1 MPNTVLGKVSCTPK
15 GAYVEGTNYAI
26 LDIVSHQGGSFLAM
40 KDSPAGAP
48 TDDGVNWMKL
58 ASPGDTGPQGPT
70 GEQGPTGDTGPQ
82 GPVGET
88 GPQGERG
95 IQGEQGE
102 TGPQGEP
109 GVAAGFGTPTATVDG
124 TTGTPSVEVQ
134 ASGPD
139 TAKVF
144 AFTFSGLKGETGAQ
158 GARGIQGET
167 GPQGPQGEKGETG
180 ETGAAA
186 TVQVGTT
193 TTGAAGSQA
202 QVTNSGSNAA
212 AVLNFVIP
220 KGDKG
225 DPGTGLDIKGT
236 YASLGELR
244 AEVQSPEQGDMYNV
258 GTASPYN
265 IYMWDITDG
274 TGDWLDQGQLQGA
287 QGPQG
292 EQGPQGPEGQQGAQG
307 PTGAAAGFGTPTA
320 TVDNT
325 SGTPGVTVSTSGPDT
340 AKVFAFSFTGLKGAD
355 GANGQDGATGEQ
367 GPAGTP
373 GENGGYYTP
382 AVDDDGNLT
391 WTGSKS
397 DMPAPAGANIRGPQ
411 GPQGEPGAE
420 GAQGPA
426 GADGAQATIN
436 GVNALTLEATGGL
449 TGQQSGTTYTIGLPS
464 GGTDGQV
471 LTKTADGSEWSDA
484 PSGLPDGGTPG
495 QMLYQGESG
504 AEWGIPPYLG
514 SMPQLDYSQMKS
526 LHALG
531 ITDLNDVVE
540 PGTYVGMS
548 GLGGYPEIAHVPY
561 FASGVP
567 AFFLNVYKFVYP
579 DDSDLVS
586 IIQRCYPIAP
596 AGDEGCFFRYT
607 TSEIPESWPVKWT
620 KVQDANSI
628 AFTPGTTGL
637 SAENVQGAIE
647 EVNAKIPA
655 KPKFVSVTLSASGWS
670 DNAQTVTVNGVLADE
685 TKQLI
690 QPCPAMASQ
699 SAYYSAGIM
708 CTGQAADSLT
718 FTCTAAPAENLTVYV
733 VMQGV
738 SA

>member
-15 GAYVEGTNYAI
+15 GAYVEDTNYAI

-48 TDDGVNWMKL
+48 TDDGVNWMQL

-158 GARGIQGET
+158 GVQGIQGET

-236 YASLGELR
+236 YASLEELR

-258 GTASPYN
+258 GTSAPYN
-265 IYMWDITDG
+265 IYMWDVTDG
-274 TGDWLDQGQLQGA
+274 TGDWMDQGQLQGA
-287 QGPQG
+287 QGPRG

-382 AVDDDGNLT
+382 AVDADGNLT

-426 GADGAQATIN
+426 GADGAPGARGPQGEAGAPATIN

-464 GGTDGQV
+464 GGTDGQI
-471 LTKTADGSEWSDA
+471 LTKTADGVAWEDA
-484 PSGLPDGGTPG
+484 PEAGVTSFKGRTGAVTPQEGDYTADMVGARPSTWTPTASDVGAIPNPSG
-495 QMLYQGESG
+495 
-504 AEWGIPPYLG
+504 
-514 SMPQLDYSQMKS
+514 
-526 LHALG
+526 
-531 ITDLNDVVE
+531 
-540 PGTYVGMS
+540 
-548 GLGGYPEIAHVPY
+548 
-561 FASGVP
+561 
-567 AFFLNVYKFVYP
+567 
-579 DDSDLVS
+579 
-586 IIQRCYPIAP
+586 
-596 AGDEGCFFRYT
+596 
-607 TSEIPESWPVKWT
+607 
-620 KVQDANSI
+620 
-628 AFTPGTTGL
+628 GTTGQILEKTETGTQWADNPGMTQAAADARYLQL
-637 SAENVQGAIE
+637 SGGTMTGALTLNGNPSADNQAANKAY
-647 EVNAKIPA
+647 VDSKD
-655 KPKFVSVTLSASGWS
+655 PKYVSVTLSASGWAS
-670 DNAQTVTVNGVLADE
+670 NSQTVTVQGVKTSGQSVRISPATKTDADNWVAAGVWCSE
-685 TKQLI
+685 PTTANQLV
-690 QPCPAMASQ
+690 
-699 SAYYSAGIM
+699 
-708 CTGQAADSLT
+708 
-718 FTCTAAPAENLTVYV
+718 FTCDTAPTENININVELQEV
-733 VMQGV
+733 Q
-738 SA
+738 S

>member
-504 AEWGIPPYLG
+504 PEWGDKPVMYVHITKN
-514 SMPQLDYSQMKS
+514 DETYSSDKTIEE
-526 LHALG
+526 L
-531 ITDLNDVVE
+531 LNAYE
-540 PGTYVGMS
+540 NGAS
-548 GLGGYPEIAHVPY
+548 I
-561 FASGVP
+561 FAV
-567 AFFLNVYKFVYP
+567 ADF
-579 DDSDLVS
+579 DSDIPLMGLDTVVPSSMVS
-586 IIQRCYPIAP
+586 FSSYYYGTNYMFAVYENSVLFDSNSVGANRISFNP
-596 AGDEGCFFRYT
+596 DT
-607 TSEIPESWPVKWT
+607 TNLTST
-620 KVQDANSI
+620 NVQD
-628 AFTPGTTGL
+628 
-637 SAENVQGAIE
+637 AIE
-647 EVNAKIPA
+647 EVNEKIPT
-655 KPKFVSVTLSASGWS
+655 KPIYRTVTLPAAGWS
-670 DNAQTVTVNGVLADE
+670 NNAQTVTVNGVLADE

-690 QPCPAMASQ
+690 QPMPTVASQ
-699 SAYYSAGIM
+699 SAYIEAGII
-708 CTGQAADSLT
+708 CAAQAAGQLT
-718 FTCTAAPAENLTVYV
+718 FTCSTVPTADLQVYV
-733 VMQGV
+733 VIQEVG
-738 SA
+738 A

>member
-15 GAYVEGTNYAI
+15 GAYVEDTNYAI

-48 TDDGVNWMKL
+48 TDDGVNWMQL

-158 GARGIQGET
+158 GAQGIQGDP

-287 QGPQG
+287 QGPRG

-355 GANGQDGATGEQ
+355 GANGQDGATGER

-382 AVDDDGNLT
+382 AVDTDGNLT

-411 GPQGEPGAE
+411 GPKGDAGAE

-426 GADGAQATIN
+426 GADGKDGAQGPQGEAGAPATIN
-436 GVNALTLEATGGL
+436 GVNALTLEAAGGL

-471 LTKTADGSEWSDA
+471 LTKTADGSEWSNA

-504 AEWGIPPYLG
+504 PEWGDKPVMYVNVTENEDGRNQADKTFDEILQAYNSGYL
-514 SMPQLDYSQMKS
+514 
-526 LHALG
+526 
-531 ITDLNDVVE
+531 V
-540 PGTYVGMS
+540 
-548 GLGGYPEIAHVPY
+548 IAAYIVP
-561 FASGVP
+561 
-567 AFFLNVYKFVYP
+567 P
-579 DDSDLVS
+579 DDSPILFSLVF
-586 IIQRCYPIAP
+586 A
-596 AGDEGCFFRYT
+596 A
-607 TSEIPESWPVKWT
+607 ESAIYFSVYNL
-620 KVQDANSI
+620 VGNQGGHLFI
-628 AFTPGTTGL
+628 AFLPDGTIFKQEQFPKAKNVSFTPASGL
-637 SAENVQGAIE
+637 TSDNVQGAIE

-655 KPKFVSVTLSASGWS
+655 KPKSVSVTLSASGWS
-670 DNAQTVTVNGVLADE
+670 GNSQTVTVQGVETSGQSVRISPATKTDADNWVAAGVWCSE
-685 TKQLI
+685 PATANQLV
-690 QPCPAMASQ
+690 
-699 SAYYSAGIM
+699 
-708 CTGQAADSLT
+708 
-718 FTCTAAPAENLTVYV
+718 FTCDTAPTENININVEIQEV
-733 VMQGV
+733 Q
-738 SA
+738 S

>member
-158 GARGIQGET
+158 GAQGVQGET

-382 AVDDDGNLT
+382 AVDADGNLT

-426 GADGAQATIN
+426 GADGAPGAQGPKGETGAPATIN

-504 AEWGIPPYLG
+504 PEWGDKPVMYVN
-514 SMPQLDYSQMKS
+514 
-526 LHALG
+526 
-531 ITDLNDVVE
+531 ITE
-540 PGTYVGMS
+540 SSGTYSADKTAQEIYEAFSDGCAVYAVVMS
-548 GLGGYPEIAHVPY
+548 EIIIPIYNASFY
-561 FASGVP
+561 SGVYSTVFSLSVGG
-567 AFFLNVYKFVYP
+567 A
-579 DDSDLVS
+579 DTM
-586 IIQRCYPIAP
+586 III
-596 AGDEGCFFRYT
+596 
-607 TSEIPESWPVKWT
+607 TSET
-620 KVQDANSI
+620 GVQIGTNNIGANKIS
-628 AFTPGTTGL
+628 FTPGSTGL
-637 SAENVQGAIE
+637 ESTNVQDAIE
-647 EVNAKIPA
+647 EVNAKA
-655 KPKFVSVTLSASGWS
+655 KPKSVSVTLSASGWAS
-670 DNAQTVTVNGVLADE
+670 NAQIVTVSGVLADE

-690 QPCPAMASQ
+690 QPVPAIASQ
-699 SAYYSAGIM
+699 EAYIAAGIL
-708 CTGQAADSLT
+708 CTGQGADSLT
-718 FTCTAAPAENLTVYV
+718 FTCQEAPTADLTVYV
-733 VMQGV
+733 VIQEVGT
-738 SA
+738 

>member
-158 GARGIQGET
+158 GAQGVQGET

-382 AVDDDGNLT
+382 AVDADGNLT

-426 GADGAQATIN
+426 GADGAPGAQGPKGETGAPATIN

-504 AEWGIPPYLG
+504 PEWGDKPVMYVN
-514 SMPQLDYSQMKS
+514 
-526 LHALG
+526 
-531 ITDLNDVVE
+531 ITE
-540 PGTYVGMS
+540 SSGTYSADKTAQEIYEAFSDGCAVYAVVMS
-548 GLGGYPEIAHVPY
+548 AIIIPIYNASFY
-561 FASGVP
+561 SGVYSTVFSLSVGG
-567 AFFLNVYKFVYP
+567 A
-579 DDSDLVS
+579 DTM
-586 IIQRCYPIAP
+586 III
-596 AGDEGCFFRYT
+596 
-607 TSEIPESWPVKWT
+607 TSET
-620 KVQDANSI
+620 GVQIGTNNIGANKIS
-628 AFTPGTTGL
+628 FTPGSTGL
-637 SAENVQGAIE
+637 ESTNVQDAIE

-655 KPKFVSVTLSASGWS
+655 KPKSVSVTLSASGWS
-670 DNAQTVTVNGVLADE
+670 GNSQTVTVQGVKTSGQSVRISPATKTDADNWV
-685 TKQLI
+685 
-690 QPCPAMASQ
+690 A
-699 SAYYSAGIM
+699 AGVW
-708 CTGQAADSLT
+708 CSEPTTANELV
-718 FTCTAAPAENLTVYV
+718 FTCDTAPTENININVELQEV
-733 VMQGV
+733 Q
-738 SA
+738 S

>member
-1 MPNTVLGKVSCTPK
+1 M
-15 GAYVEGTNYAI
+15 
-26 LDIVSHQGGSFLAM
+26 
-40 KDSPAGAP
+40 
-48 TDDGVNWMKL
+48 
-58 ASPGDTGPQGPT
+58 
-70 GEQGPTGDTGPQ
+70 
-82 GPVGET
+82 
-88 GPQGERG
+88 
-95 IQGEQGE
+95 
-102 TGPQGEP
+102 
-109 GVAAGFGTPTATVDG
+109 DG
-124 TTGTPSVEVQ
+124 TTGTPSVKVQ

-158 GARGIQGET
+158 GAQGIQGET

-236 YASLGELR
+236 YASLEELR

-258 GTASPYN
+258 GTAPPYN

-382 AVDDDGNLT
+382 AVDADGNLT

-411 GPQGEPGAE
+411 GPKGEPGAE

-426 GADGAQATIN
+426 GADGAPGAQGPQGEAGAPATIN
-436 GVNALTLEATGGL
+436 GVNALTLTVTGGGI
-449 TGQQSGTTYTIGLPS
+449 TGTQTGSTFTLDSSELFQSVSDGKSAVAAAITDKGVTTAADATFQQMAANIGQIQTGTDTSDATATAGDILSGETAYVASGKVTGTIPSRSASNVTASGATVTVPSGYYPSKVQKSVNTATQATPSISVSSSGLITASATQSAGYVSSGTKSTTKQLTTQAAKTVTPKATSQTAVASGRYTTGAVTVA
-464 GGTDGQV
+464 G
-471 LTKTADGSEWSDA
+471 DA
-484 PSGLPDGGTPG
+484 NLIPG
-495 QMLYQGESG
+495 N
-504 AEWGIPPYLG
+504 I
-514 SMPQLDYSQMKS
+514 
-526 LHALG
+526 
-531 ITDLNDVVE
+531 
-540 PGTYVGMS
+540 
-548 GLGGYPEIAHVPY
+548 
-561 FASGVP
+561 ASGVSIFGVTGTFEGNQSETVSVKNNSSFSNI
-567 AFFLNVYKFVYP
+567 AYVGIINGLFVP
-579 DDSDLVS
+579 VNSFKTGSTVNMMKNS
-586 IIQRCYPIAP
+586 IFKVFSSSGSTRVAS
-596 AGDEGCFFRYT
+596 T
-607 TSEIPESWPVKWT
+607 PES
-620 KVQDANSI
+620 
-628 AFTPGTTGL
+628 
-637 SAENVQGAIE
+637 AIE
-647 EVNAKIPA
+647 LLDDTGSYSLYEIKD
-655 KPKFVSVTLSASGWS
+655 SCTLS
-670 DNAQTVTVNGVLADE
+670 N
-685 TKQLI
+685 
-690 QPCPAMASQ
+690 
-699 SAYYSAGIM
+699 
-708 CTGQAADSLT
+708 
-718 FTCTAAPAENLTVYV
+718 
-733 VMQGV
+733 V
-738 SA
+738 S

>member
-1 MPNTVLGKVSCTPK
+1 MPNTVLGKVSCVPRGDYSASET
-15 GAYVEGTNYAI
+15 YYA
-26 LDIVSHQGGSFLAM
+26 LDIVGHEGGSYLAM

-48 TDDGVNWMKL
+48 TDDGVNWMQL

-158 GARGIQGET
+158 GVQGIQGET

-236 YASLGELR
+236 YASLGELS

-258 GTASPYN
+258 GTSAPYN
-265 IYMWDITDG
+265 IYMWDVTDG
-274 TGDWLDQGQLQGA
+274 TGDWMDQGQLQGA
-287 QGPQG
+287 QGPRG

-307 PTGAAAGFGTPTA
+307 PTGAAAGVGTPRGA
-320 TVDNT
+320 VDNT

-382 AVDDDGNLT
+382 AVDADGNLT

-397 DMPAPAGANIRGPQ
+397 DMPAPVGANIRGPQ

-426 GADGAQATIN
+426 GADGAPGAQGPQGEAGAPATIN

-484 PSGLPDGGTPG
+484 PSGLPDGGTEG
-495 QMLYQGESG
+495 QVLTKGESG
-504 AEWGIPPYLG
+504 PEWGDKPVMYVNITG
-514 SMPQLDYSQMKS
+514 SEGNYQSDKTFEEIGNAYS
-526 LHALG
+526 
-531 ITDLNDVVE
+531 
-540 PGTYVGMS
+540 
-548 GLGGYPEIAHVPY
+548 
-561 FASGVP
+561 SGV
-567 AFFLNVYKFVYP
+567 AVYAIMNSVVFPLYQCQPSILAIFYLHSSNKEYSIFIDNNGVSAGI
-579 DDSDLVS
+579 SDFKASSV
-586 IIQRCYPIAP
+586 
-596 AGDEGCFFRYT
+596 
-607 TSEIPESWPVKWT
+607 
-620 KVQDANSI
+620 

-637 SAENVQGAIE
+637 TSKNVQGAIE

-655 KPKFVSVTLSASGWS
+655 TPKAVSATLSASRWS
-670 DNAQTVTVNGVLADE
+670 SNSQTVTVQGVKTSGQSVRISPATKTDADNWV
-685 TKQLI
+685 
-690 QPCPAMASQ
+690 A
-699 SAYYSAGIM
+699 AGVW
-708 CTGQAADSLT
+708 CSEPTTANRLV
-718 FTCTAAPAENLTVYV
+718 FTCDTAPTENININVELQEV
-733 VMQGV
+733 Q
-738 SA
+738 S